1 MPSSLLGHTMKMHL
15 NRYWKCQLIGWL
27 IAATANFLL
36 QLLRPDVNVL
46 EQLLTNLFFIV
57 LGILSTHSLRWCY
70 RKLQVIDMPL
80 LQMGIPIMGL
90 SLLATS
96 AVIFCMFSV
105 ISLVM
110 PDGPS
115 LFNINTILGN
125 VVGIYPLMLIWSCLY
140 LGSQYLRRWR
150 QSEVDKLAL
159 ANALK
164 DAQLNTLI
172 GQINPHFMFNSLN
185 NIRALMLEDVPKARD
200 SMTLLAKVL
209 RYGLTAPKQ
218 NFVSLQSELDTV
230 NDFVALAKIQYE
242 QRLQWHLDIAVDAQR
257 YQVPPMMIQML
268 VENAIKHG
276 IATVKH
282 GGELTLHIQLEQQ
295 QLLIQV
301 INPGQ
306 LKRAP
311 YAEESTQLG
320 LNNISQR
327 LALLFSDEASFRL
340 CETQG
345 CVIAELR
352 IPCIVEEA
360 P

>member
-1 MPSSLLGHTMKMHL
+1 
-15 NRYWKCQLIGWL
+15 
-27 IAATANFLL
+27 
-36 QLLRPDVNVL
+36 
-46 EQLLTNLFFIV
+46 
-57 LGILSTHSLRWCY
+57 
-70 RKLQVIDMPL
+70 
-80 LQMGIPIMGL
+80 
-90 SLLATS
+90 
-96 AVIFCMFSV
+96 
-105 ISLVM
+105 
-110 PDGPS
+110 
-115 LFNINTILGN
+115 
-125 VVGIYPLMLIWSCLY
+125 
-140 LGSQYLRRWR
+140 
-150 QSEVDKLAL
+150 
-159 ANALK
+159 
-164 DAQLNTLI
+164 
-172 GQINPHFMFNSLN
+172 
-185 NIRALMLEDVPKARD
+185 
-200 SMTLLAKVL
+200 MTLLAKVL